1 MDILHNFDGTNL
13 KPYMWLDNV
22 CLEGNVS
29 QFFYLGPSFYFMM
42 KTGNFWLIFETY
54 FSRFHKMKTRT

>member
-13 KPYMWLDNV
+13 KSYMWLDNIYLV
-22 CLEGNVS
+22 GTVS

-42 KTGNFWLIFETY
+42 KNG
-54 FSRFHKMKTRT
+54 